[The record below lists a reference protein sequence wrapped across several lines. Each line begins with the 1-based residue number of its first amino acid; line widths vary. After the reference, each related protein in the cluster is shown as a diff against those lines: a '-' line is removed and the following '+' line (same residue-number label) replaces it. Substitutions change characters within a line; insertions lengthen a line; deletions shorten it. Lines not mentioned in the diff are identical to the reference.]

1 MSINNE
7 YINDHKIKV
16 KKLRDILFPYHQ
28 TLHTIMVAVERRN
41 EASPHITE
49 FLIYTADESGK
60 DIHFVMKRSF
70 IIPNNLSSNRDRV
83 IRLLSDCRIILD
95 HNALSEKPHMDDDAI
110 VSAVSEAA
118 AGYFSHCHV
127 SHYAV

>member
-7 YINDHKIKV
+7 YANDHKIKA
-16 KKLRDILFPYHQ
+16 KELRDILFPYHR

-49 FLIYTADESGK
+49 FLIYSADESGK
-60 DIHFVMKRSF
+60 DIHFVMKRAF
-70 IIPNNLSSNRDRV
+70 VIPHNLSAGRDRV

-95 HNALSEKPHMDDDAI
+95 HNVLSGKPHMDNDAI